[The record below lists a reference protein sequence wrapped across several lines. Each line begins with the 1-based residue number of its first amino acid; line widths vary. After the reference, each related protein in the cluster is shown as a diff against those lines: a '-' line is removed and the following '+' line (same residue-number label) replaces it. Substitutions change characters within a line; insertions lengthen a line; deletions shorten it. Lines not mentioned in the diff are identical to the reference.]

1 MSKSDKNEHNSLQV
15 KNKKAYFDYELIEKV
30 EAGIMLQGTEV
41 KALRS
46 HHGSLDGSYARIHNN
61 EVLLIGAKI
70 SPYEN
75 AGYTSHDP
83 DRDRKL
89 LLHKSQILKL
99 RQRLEQKGFTLV
111 PLRLYFNDRG
121 YAKIE
126 LAVARGKKKYDKRDK
141 ITARQMNK
149 ETKQY

>member
-1 MSKSDKNEHNSLQV
+1 V
-15 KNKKAYFDYELIEKV
+15 
-30 EAGIMLQGTEV
+30 
-41 KALRS
+41 
-46 HHGSLDGSYARIHNN
+46 
-61 EVLLIGAKI
+61 GAKI
-70 SPYEN
+70 ALYEN